1 MPRDQAG
8 QALTTDSLQAPSLRD
23 RYLKNRGPVFLT
35 GIHAIVRFLLDKQRR
50 DALSGGPVR
59 RSFIAGYEGSPL
71 GGLDLELRQQAALLN
86 EAAPFVHQ
94 AAVNEKTAAA
104 AVHGSQYEGSVDG
117 FWYGKAHGVKWALDE
132 FSLANI
138 AGTGKDSGVVL
149 FCGDDHMAKSSGY
162 PAGSEQALR
171 DARIPVFYPSTV
183 SEVITYAHHALA
195 LSRYAGVLCGLK
207 LVTPI
212 CDGAETVDI
221 NPELPGVVLPPRAS
235 DVQPGQPGRPG
246 RPGQPGQP
254 GQPGRPGQL
263 YEKRFHQV
271 VISTQ
276 SVPFEEELAAVRL
289 EIAREYARLNGI
301 DTARNPES
309 DCPLGIVATG
319 KSYADIVQA
328 LRLLN
333 LEDQVPVLKPGV
345 IYPVDPRTIRAFARR
360 MRTVVVVE
368 EKGPFVEEAV
378 AHALLGTGVEHVH
391 GKRGPN
397 GRPLVPAHGEL
408 NPDLLT
414 LRLGPIL
421 REVFPSAPVTERM
434 EELKAIAERD
444 PGFFPRRTAHYCPGC
459 PHSVSARAPEGEVAG
474 GEIGCSSLDAYI
486 EADGRGVRWIPTMGL
501 GGAIYNGMFP
511 FNGNRHLFQNIGDGT
526 VLHSGLIT
534 VFSSI
539 SHGANITYKILW
551 NHVVA
556 MTGGQDISGQPTLD
570 DFTLILLGMGV
581 QDVTVVSKFP
591 ERVSL
596 KRARSAAKP
605 GQNLLLEPRDRLES
619 AQESLSRKP
628 GVKVLIYDQ
637 ECATEHRR
645 RRKRQGLS
653 PERYVFIHERV
664 CEGCGD
670 CGQQS
675 MCLALEPRETEFGP
689 KTAILQSACNQDL
702 SCLKGDCPS
711 FISVEPVGGSKPVKP
726 ECPLLDETD
735 LEEPAA
741 RVAITGEYA
750 IHLIGIGGT
759 GVVTVA
765 HLLAVAALFEGK
777 KVCEMNRTGLAQK
790 GGPVES
796 PIILGEGEVPPS
808 SFIPAGRCDLYL
820 AADIAGAV
828 NPLNLQV
835 AAPPRTVAV
844 VSRSGVPTAQMVYD
858 PQVPVADVPA
868 MERLIETHTRPEGN
882 IFIDAQDYAMKLFGN
897 HIVANVFLLGVAYQA
912 GYIPLQGGSIERAI
926 GLNGQAVDTNV
937 QAFRWGRMAV
947 HDRARLDGAV
957 EEPEPDSDALIRCY
971 AHRLAGKRAKAFKA
985 LIDRIPFPG
994 ESFRRAWV
1002 IRVAELI
1009 AFQDTRLAERFVDRM
1024 GRVYEADER
1033 TGGPDRGYLLTR
1045 HAAFM
1050 LHKLMAYKDEYEV
1063 ARLLTDPAEPGIA
1076 DRFDGPVRVSYHLHP
1091 PLLRAWGLDR
1101 KLRLGPW
1108 FRPFLRL
1115 MARCKGLRGTLF
1127 DPFGYTAARREER
1140 ALVAWYES
1148 LLDRALAMLSE
1159 ENYPE
1164 VSELVRLPDEIRG
1177 YEQVKHRS
1185 VLRVKKKAAEMLDAL
1200 LQGTEERRI
1209 NAG

>member
-1 MPRDQAG
+1 MPRTQAG
-8 QALTTDSLQAPSLRD
+8 PALNTDSVQAPSLQD
-23 RYLKNRGPVFLT
+23 RYLKTRGPVFLT

-59 RSFIAGYEGSPL
+59 RSFMAGYEGSPL

-86 EAAPFVHQ
+86 ETAPFVHQ

-104 AVHGSQYEGSVDG
+104 AVHGSQYEGNVDG

-138 AGTGKDSGVVL
+138 AGTGKGSGVVL

-162 PAGSEQALR
+162 PASSEQALR
-171 DARIPVFYPSTV
+171 DARVPVFYPSTV

-195 LSRYAGVLCGLK
+195 LSRYAGVLCGMK

-212 CDGAETVDI
+212 CDGAETVDA
-221 NPELPGVVLPPRAS
+221 NPELPSVVLPSFVS
-235 DVQPGQPGRPG
+235 DGRPG
-246 RPGQPGQP
+246 RPF
-254 GQPGRPGQL
+254 
-263 YEKRFHQV
+263 EKHFHQV

-276 SVPFEEELAAVRL
+276 SVPFEEELSTVRL
-289 EIAREYARLNGI
+289 SIATEYARVNGI
-301 DTARNPES
+301 DTVKNPES

-319 KSYADIVQA
+319 KSYADMVQA
-328 LRLLN
+328 LRLLD
-333 LEDQVPVLKPGV
+333 LEDQVPILKLGV
-345 IYPVDPRTIRAFARR
+345 IYPVNPQTIREFAGRL
-360 MRTVVVVE
+360 RTVVVVE

-378 AHALLGTGVEHVH
+378 AHALLGTGVGHVY
-391 GKRGPN
+391 GKRDADN
-397 GRPLVPAHGEL
+397 HPLIPAHGEL

-414 LRLGPIL
+414 LLLGPML
-421 REVFPSAPVTERM
+421 REVFPSAPVTARM
-434 EELKAIAERD
+434 EELQAIAERD

-534 VFSSI
+534 LFSSI

-556 MTGGQDISGQPTLD
+556 MTGGQDIAGQPTLD

-591 ERVSL
+591 EQVSL
-596 KRARSAAKP
+596 KRARAAVKP
-605 GQNLLLEPRDRLES
+605 GQHLLLEPRDKLES

-653 PERYVFIHERV
+653 PERHVFIHERV

-689 KTAILQSACNQDL
+689 KTAIVQSACNQDL

-711 FISVEPVGGSKPVKP
+711 FISVEPVGDSKPLKP
-726 ECPLLDETD
+726 ECPLLDESD

-741 RVAITGEYA
+741 RAAIEGEYA

-765 HLLAVAALFEGK
+765 HLLAVAALFDGK
-777 KVCEMNRTGLAQK
+777 KVSEMNRTGLAQK

-796 PIILGEGEVPPS
+796 PIILGDGGVLPS
-808 SFIPAGRCDLYL
+808 SYIAAGWCDLYL

-835 AAPPRTVAV
+835 AAAHRTVAV

-858 PQVPVADVPA
+858 PQVPGADVPA
-868 MERLIETHTRPEGN
+868 MEALIEAHTRSEDN
-882 IFIDAQDYAMKLFGN
+882 VFIDAQDYAMRLFGN

-912 GYIPLQGGSIERAI
+912 GHIPLRSGSIERAI
-926 GLNGQAVDTNV
+926 RLNGQAVDANI

-947 HDRARLDGAV
+947 CDRARLDGVV
-957 EEPEPDSDALIRCY
+957 EEPEPDSDELVRRY
-971 AHRLAGKRAKAFKA
+971 QHSLGRKRAQVFKA
-985 LIDRIPFPG
+985 LIGRLPVRQ
-994 ESFRRAWV
+994 ESFRKTWV

-1009 AFQDTRLAERFVDRM
+1009 AFQDTRLAERFVDRIV
-1024 GRVYEADER
+1024 RVYDGDER
-1033 TGGPDRGYLLTR
+1033 IGGPDRGFLLTR
-1045 HAAFM
+1045 DAAFM

-1063 ARLLTDPAEPGIA
+1063 ARLLTDPSERGIA
-1076 DRFDGPVRVSYHLHP
+1076 ERFDGPVRVSYHLHP

-1101 KLRLGPW
+1101 KLRFGPW
-1108 FRPFLRL
+1108 FRPVLRI
-1115 MARCKGLRGTLF
+1115 MARCRFLRGTLF
-1127 DPFGYTAARREER
+1127 DPFGLTAARREER
-1140 ALVAWYES
+1140 ELVTWYES
-1148 LLDRALAMLSE
+1148 LLDQALALLTP

-1164 VSELVRLPDEIRG
+1164 VSELLRLPDEIRG

-1185 VLRVKKKAAEMLDAL
+1185 VLRVKKKAAEMLETL
-1200 LQGTEERRI
+1200 LQGAEERGVRS
-1209 NAG
+1209 G

>member
-1 MPRDQAG
+1 MPRDQEG
-8 QALTTDSLQAPSLRD
+8 PALTTDAIAAPSLQD
-23 RYLKNRGPVFLT
+23 RYLKHNGTVFLT

-50 DALSGGPVR
+50 DALSGGTVR
-59 RSFIAGYEGSPL
+59 RSFMAGYEGSPL
-71 GGLDLELRQQAALLN
+71 GGLDLELRQQAALLG

-94 AAVNEKTAAA
+94 TAVNEKTAAA
-104 AVHGSQYEGSVDG
+104 AVHGSQYEGNVDG

-162 PAGSEQALR
+162 PASSEQALR
-171 DARIPVFYPSTV
+171 DARIPVFYPSSV
-183 SEVITYAHHALA
+183 SEVITYGHHALA
-195 LSRYAGVLCGLK
+195 LSRYAGVLCGMK

-212 CDGAETVDI
+212 CDGAETVDV
-221 NPELPGVVLPPRAS
+221 NPQIPSVTLPSGPA
-235 DVQPGQPGRPG
+235 GGRPG
-246 RPGQPGQP
+246 PPGPPEPHGPSGSAEPPGP
-254 GQPGRPGQL
+254 L

-276 SVPFEEELAAVRL
+276 SIPFEEELTTVRL
-289 EIAREYARLNGI
+289 GIASEYARVNGI
-301 DTARNPES
+301 DTVENPGS
-309 DCPLGIVATG
+309 DGPLGIVATG
-319 KSYADIVQA
+319 KSYTDLVQA

-333 LEDQVPVLKPGV
+333 LEDQVPILKLGV
-345 IYPVDPRTIRAFARR
+345 IYPVNPRTIREFAGRLKN
-360 MRTVVVVE
+360 VVVVE

-378 AHALLGTGVEHVH
+378 AHALLGTGVEHVYGKH
-391 GKRGPN
+391 GPDD
-397 GRPLVPAHGEL
+397 RPIIPAYGEL

-414 LRLGPIL
+414 VRLGPMLQEIY
-421 REVFPSAPVTERM
+421 PSAPIFERI
-434 EELKAIAERD
+434 EELNAIAERD
-444 PGFFPRRTAHYCPGC
+444 PGSFARRTAHYCPGC

-534 VFSSI
+534 IFSSI
-539 SHGANITYKILW
+539 SHGANITYKVLW

-556 MTGGQDISGQPTLD
+556 MTGGQDIAGQPTLD
-570 DFTLILLGMGV
+570 DFALILLGMGV

-591 ERVSL
+591 RQVSL
-596 KRARSAAKP
+596 KRARTALKP
-605 GQNLLLEPRDRLES
+605 GQHLLLEPRERLES

-645 RRKRQGLS
+645 RRKRQHLA

-675 MCLALEPRETEFGP
+675 MCLALEPTETEFGP

-711 FISVEPVGGSKPVKP
+711 FISVEPVGDSKPLKP
-726 ECPLLDETD
+726 ECPSLDESD
-735 LEEPAA
+735 LAEPESRAA
-741 RVAITGEYA
+741 INGAYA

-765 HLLAVAALFEGK
+765 HLLAVAALFDGK
-777 KVCEMNRTGLAQK
+777 KVSEMNRTGLAQK

-796 PIILGEGEVPPS
+796 PIVLGEGEVPPS
-808 SFIPAGRCDLYL
+808 SYIPAGRCDLYL

-828 NPLNLQV
+828 NPLNLQ
-835 AAPPRTVAV
+835 AASAHRTVAV

-858 PQVPVADVPA
+858 PQVPGADVPA
-868 MERLIETHTRPEGN
+868 MEAQIEAHTRSEDN
-882 IFIDAQDYAMKLFGN
+882 VFIDAQDYAMKLFGN

-912 GYIPLQGGSIERAI
+912 GHIPLQAGSIEHAI
-926 GLNGQAVDTNV
+926 RLNGQAVDLNI

-947 HDRARLDGAV
+947 QDRARLDGAL
-957 EEPEPDSDALIRCY
+957 EEPEPDSDELVRRY
-971 AHRLAGKRAKAFKA
+971 ARLLGRKRAQAFETM
-985 LIDRIPFPG
+985 IGRIPVRQ
-994 ESFRRAWV
+994 ESFLRSWV
-1002 IRVAELI
+1002 IRVGELI
-1009 AFQDTRLAERFVDRM
+1009 AFQDARLAERFVDRIA
-1024 GRVYEADER
+1024 RVYDGDER
-1033 TGGPDRGYLLTR
+1033 NGGPDRGYLLTT

-1063 ARLLTDPAEPGIA
+1063 ARLLTDPTEPGVA

-1108 FRPFLRL
+1108 FRPVLRI
-1115 MARCKGLRGTLF
+1115 MARCRFLRGTPF
-1127 DPFGYTAARREER
+1127 DPFGYTAARQEER
-1140 ALVAWYES
+1140 ELITWYES
-1148 LLDRALAMLSE
+1148 LLDQALAVLTP

-1164 VSELVRLPDEIRG
+1164 VSELLRLPDEIRG
-1177 YEQVKHRS
+1177 YEHVKHRS
-1185 VLRVKKKAAEMLDAL
+1185 VLRVKKKVAEILNTL
-1200 LQGTEERRI
+1200 LQGAASRPVGTR
-1209 NAG
+1209 

>member
-1 MPRDQAG
+1 MPRTQAG
-8 QALTTDSLQAPSLRD
+8 PALTTDSVQAPSLQD
-23 RYLKNRGPVFLT
+23 RYLKTRGPVFLT

-59 RSFIAGYEGSPL
+59 RSFMAGYEGSPL

-104 AVHGSQYEGSVDG
+104 AVHGSQYEGNVDG

-138 AGTGKDSGVVL
+138 AGTGKGSGVVL

-162 PAGSEQALR
+162 PASSEQALR
-171 DARIPVFYPSTV
+171 DARVPVFYPSTV

-195 LSRYAGVLCGLK
+195 LSRYAGVLCGMK
-207 LVTPI
+207 LVTPV
-212 CDGAETVDI
+212 CDGAETVDA
-221 NPELPGVVLPPRAS
+221 NPELPSVVLPPFVS
-235 DVQPGQPGRPG
+235 DGRLGRPF
-246 RPGQPGQP
+246 
-254 GQPGRPGQL
+254 
-263 YEKRFHQV
+263 EKHFHQV

-276 SVPFEEELAAVRL
+276 SVPFEEELSTVRL
-289 EIAREYARLNGI
+289 SIATEYARVNGI
-301 DTARNPES
+301 DTVKNPES
-309 DCPLGIVATG
+309 DCPLGIVTTG
-319 KSYADIVQA
+319 KSYADMVQA
-328 LRLLN
+328 LRLLD
-333 LEDQVPVLKPGV
+333 LEDQVPILKLGV
-345 IYPVDPRTIRAFARR
+345 IYPVNPQTIREFAGRL
-360 MRTVVVVE
+360 RTVVVVE

-391 GKRGPN
+391 GKRDADN
-397 GRPLVPAHGEL
+397 HPLIPAHGEL

-414 LRLGPIL
+414 LLLGPVL
-421 REVFPSAPVTERM
+421 QEVFPSAPVTARM
-434 EELKAIAERD
+434 EELQAIADRD
-444 PGFFPRRTAHYCPGC
+444 PGSFPRRTAHYCPGC

-534 VFSSI
+534 LFSSI

-556 MTGGQDISGQPTLD
+556 MTGGQDIAGQPTLD
-570 DFTLILLGMGV
+570 DFALILLGMGV

-591 ERVSL
+591 EQVSL
-596 KRARSAAKP
+596 KRARAAVKP
-605 GQNLLLEPRDRLES
+605 GQHLLLEPRDKLES

-653 PERYVFIHERV
+653 PDRHVFIHERV

-689 KTAILQSACNQDL
+689 KTAIVQSACNQDL

-711 FISVEPVGGSKPVKP
+711 FISVEPVGDSRPLKP
-726 ECPLLDETD
+726 ECPLLDESD

-741 RVAITGEYA
+741 KGAIEGEYA

-759 GVVTVA
+759 GVVTIA
-765 HLLAVAALFEGK
+765 HLLAVAALFDGK
-777 KVCEMNRTGLAQK
+777 KVSEMNRTGLAQK

-796 PIILGEGEVPPS
+796 PIVLGDGGVPPS
-808 SFIPAGRCDLYL
+808 SYIAAGRCDLYL

-835 AAPPRTVAV
+835 AAAHRTVAV

-858 PQVPVADVPA
+858 PQVPGADVPA
-868 MERLIETHTRPEGN
+868 MEALIETHTRSEDN
-882 IFIDAQDYAMKLFGN
+882 VFIDAQDYAMRLFGN

-912 GYIPLQGGSIERAI
+912 GHIPLRSGSIERAI
-926 GLNGQAVDTNV
+926 RLNGQAVDANI

-947 HDRARLDGAV
+947 CDRARLDGVV
-957 EEPEPDSDALIRCY
+957 EEPEPDSDELFRRY
-971 AHRLAGKRAKAFKA
+971 QHSLGRKRAQAFKA
-985 LIDRIPFPG
+985 LIGRLPVRQ
-994 ESFRRAWV
+994 EAFRKTWV

-1009 AFQDTRLAERFVDRM
+1009 AFQDTRLAGRFVDRIV
-1024 GRVYEADER
+1024 RVYDGDDR
-1033 TGGPDRGYLLTR
+1033 TGGSDRGYLLTR
-1045 HAAFM
+1045 DAVFM

-1063 ARLLTDPAEPGIA
+1063 ARLLTDPSEPAVAE
-1076 DRFDGPVRVSYHLHP
+1076 RFDGPVRVSYHLHP

-1101 KLRLGPW
+1101 KLRFGPW
-1108 FRPFLRL
+1108 FRPVLRI
-1115 MARCKGLRGTLF
+1115 MAGCRFLRGTLF
-1127 DPFGYTAARREER
+1127 DPFGHTAARREER
-1140 ALVAWYES
+1140 ELVTWYES
-1148 LLDRALAMLSE
+1148 LLDQALALLTP
-1159 ENYPE
+1159 ENYPD
-1164 VSELVRLPDEIRG
+1164 VSELLRLPDEIRG

-1185 VLRVKKKAAEMLDAL
+1185 MLRVKKKAAEMLETL
-1200 LQGTEERRI
+1200 LQGAEERGVRS
-1209 NAG
+1209 G

>member
-1 MPRDQAG
+1 MTTD
-8 QALTTDSLQAPSLRD
+8 TDSLQEPSLQD
-23 RYLKNRGPVFLT
+23 RYLDERGTVFLT

-50 DALSGGPVR
+50 DLRSGGPVR
-59 RSFIAGYEGSPL
+59 SSFIAGYEGSPL
-71 GGLDLELRQQAALLN
+71 GGLDLELRQQAALLDK
-86 EAAPFVHQ
+86 EAPFVHQ

-104 AVHGSQYEGSVDG
+104 AVHGSQFQGGVDG

-138 AGTGKDSGVVL
+138 AGTGRDSGVVL
-149 FCGDDHMAKSSGY
+149 FAGDDHMAKSSGY
-162 PAGSEQALR
+162 PASSEHALR

-183 SEVITYAHHALA
+183 SEVVTYGHHALA

-212 CDGAETVDI
+212 CDGAETVEIEPD
-221 NPELPGVVLPPRAS
+221 LPAVVLPPGP
-235 DVQPGQPGRPG
+235 D
-246 RPGQPGQP
+246 
-254 GQPGRPGQL
+254 GQL
-263 YEKRFHQV
+263 FEKHFHQV

-276 SVPFEEELAAVRL
+276 SVPFEEELATVRL
-289 EIAREYARLNGI
+289 DIAGEYARLNGI
-301 DTARNPES
+301 DTVRNPES

-319 KSYADIVQA
+319 KSYGDIVQA
-328 LRLLN
+328 LRLMH
-333 LEDQVPVLKPGV
+333 LEDRVPILKLGV
-345 IYPVDPRTIRAFARR
+345 IYPVNQQTIRDFAQRF
-360 MRTVVVVE
+360 RTVLVVE

-378 AHALLGTGVEHVH
+378 AQALVGTGVENVF
-391 GKRGPN
+391 GKRGPD
-397 GRPLVPAHGEL
+397 GRHLVPAYGEL
-408 NPDLLT
+408 SPDLLT

-421 REVFPSAPVTERM
+421 QALFPSAPVYDRV
-434 EELKAIAERD
+434 EELKAIEGRD
-444 PGFFPRRTAHYCPGC
+444 PGTFLRRTAHYCPGC
-459 PHSVSARAPEGEVAG
+459 PHSVSARAPSGEVAG

-486 EADGRGVRWIPTMGL
+486 EADGRGVRYIPTMGL
-501 GGAIYNGMFP
+501 GGAINNGMFP
-511 FNGNRHLFQNIGDGT
+511 FNDNRHMFQNIGDGT

-534 VFSSI
+534 LFSSI

-556 MTGGQDISGQPTLD
+556 MTGGQDITGQPTLD
-570 DFTLILLGMGV
+570 DFTLMLLGMGV
-581 QDVTVVSKFP
+581 RDVTVVSKYP
-591 ERVSL
+591 DRVSL
-596 KRARSAAKP
+596 KRARAAANP
-605 GQNLLLEPRDRLES
+605 DQNLLLEPRDRLQS

-637 ECATEHRR
+637 ECATEYRR
-645 RRKRQGLS
+645 RRKRQDLA
-653 PERYVFIHERV
+653 PDRYVYIHERV

-711 FISVEPVGGSKPVKP
+711 FISVEPVGDSKPVST
-726 ECPLLDETD
+726 ECPVLEGTD
-735 LEEPAA
+735 LEEPARKA
-741 RVAITGEYA
+741 TIDGEYA

-765 HLLAVAALFEGK
+765 HLLAVAALFDGK
-777 KVCEMNRTGLAQK
+777 KVSEMNRTGLAQK

-796 PIILGEGEVPPS
+796 PIVLGDAQVPPTS
-808 SFIPAGRCDLYL
+808 YIAAGRCDLYL

-835 AAPPRTVAV
+835 ASAHRTAAV

-858 PQVPVADVPA
+858 PQVPGADVPA
-868 MERLIETHTRPEGN
+868 MAALIERHTRSEDN
-882 IFIDAQDYAMKLFGN
+882 VFIDAQDYAMKLFGN

-912 GYIPLQGGSIERAI
+912 GYIPLEDGSIERAI
-926 GLNGQAVDTNV
+926 RLNGQAVGTNI
-937 QAFRWGRMAV
+937 QAFRWGRMSV
-947 HDRARLDGAV
+947 LDRSRLDGAV
-957 EEPEPDSDALIRCY
+957 QEPEADSETLIDQY
-971 AHRLAGKRAKAFKA
+971 ELRLGRKRARAFKA
-985 LIDRIPFPG
+985 MIGRIPVTA
-994 ESFRRAWV
+994 ESFRRTWV
-1002 IRVAELI
+1002 TRVAELI

-1024 GRVYEADER
+1024 ARVYEADER
-1033 TGGPDRGYLLTR
+1033 TGGSDRGYLLTT

-1108 FRPFLRL
+1108 FRPVLRI
-1115 MARCKGLRGTLF
+1115 MARCKRLRGTRF

-1140 ALVAWYES
+1140 ALVGWYES
-1148 LLDRALAMLSE
+1148 LLDQALDMLTE
-1159 ENYPE
+1159 ENYPY

-1177 YEQVKHRS
+1177 YEQVKRRS
-1185 VLRVKKKAAEMLDAL
+1185 VPRVKNKADEMLDAL
-1200 LQGTEERRI
+1200 LRRDENLKTESRPR
-1209 NAG
+1209 

>member
-1 MPRDQAG
+1 MPLDQAG
-8 QALTTDSLQAPSLRD
+8 PALTTDAITAPSLQD
-23 RYLKNRGPVFLT
+23 RYLKNRGTVFLT

-50 DALSGGPVR
+50 DALSGGTVR
-59 RSFIAGYEGSPL
+59 RSFMTGYEGSPL
-71 GGLDLELRQQAALLN
+71 GGLDLELRQQAALLG
-86 EAAPFVHQ
+86 EVAPFVHQ

-104 AVHGSQYEGSVDG
+104 AVHGSQYEGNVDG

-162 PAGSEQALR
+162 PASSEQALR

-183 SEVITYAHHALA
+183 SEVITYGHHALA
-195 LSRYAGVLCGLK
+195 LSRYAGVLCGMK

-212 CDGAETVDI
+212 CDGAETVDA
-221 NPELPGVVLPPRAS
+221 NPELPSVTLPPGPAES
-235 DVQPGQPGRPG
+235 TGRPG
-246 RPGQPGQP
+246 PA
-254 GQPGRPGQL
+254 GRP

-276 SVPFEEELAAVRL
+276 SIPFEEELTTVRL
-289 EIAREYARLNGI
+289 GIAAEYARVNGI
-301 DTARNPES
+301 DTVDSPGS
-309 DCPLGIVATG
+309 DSPLGIIATG

-333 LEDQVPVLKPGV
+333 LEDRVPILKLGV
-345 IYPVDPRTIRAFARR
+345 IYPVNPRTIREFAARLK
-360 MRTVVVVE
+360 TVVVVE

-378 AHALLGTGVEHVH
+378 AHALLGTGVEHVY
-391 GKRGPN
+391 GKRGPDD
-397 GRPLVPAHGEL
+397 RPLIPAFGEL

-414 LRLGPIL
+414 ILLGPMLQEI
-421 REVFPSAPVTERM
+421 FPSAPIYDRL
-434 EELKAIAERD
+434 EELNAIAERD
-444 PGFFPRRTAHYCPGC
+444 PGSFARRTAHYCPGC

-511 FNGNRHLFQNIGDGT
+511 FNENRHLFQNIGDGT

-534 VFSSI
+534 IFSSI
-539 SHGANITYKILW
+539 SHGANITYKVLW

-556 MTGGQDISGQPTLD
+556 MTGGQDITGQPTLD
-570 DFTLILLGMGV
+570 DFVLILLGMGV

-591 ERVSL
+591 QRVSL
-596 KRARSAAKP
+596 KRARAAVKP
-605 GQNLLLEPRDRLES
+605 GQHLLLEPRERLES

-645 RRKRQGLS
+645 RNKRQGLS

-711 FISVEPVGGSKPVKP
+711 FISVEPVRDSKPLRP
-726 ECPLLDETD
+726 ECPLLDESD
-735 LEEPAA
+735 LAVPAA
-741 RVAITGEYA
+741 RATIEGEYA

-765 HLLAVAALFEGK
+765 HLLAVAALFDGK
-777 KVCEMNRTGLAQK
+777 KVSEMNRTGLAQK

-796 PIILGEGEVPPS
+796 PIILGEDEVPS
-808 SFIPAGRCDLYL
+808 SSYIPAGRCDLYL

-828 NPLNLQV
+828 NPLNLQ
-835 AAPPRTVAV
+835 AASAHRTVAV

-858 PQVPVADVPA
+858 PQVPGADVPA
-868 MERLIETHTRPEGN
+868 MEALIEQHTRSEDN
-882 IFIDAQDYAMKLFGN
+882 VFIDAQDYVMKLFGN

-912 GYIPLQGGSIERAI
+912 GRIPLQAGSIERAI
-926 GLNGQAVDTNV
+926 RLNGQAVDANV

-947 HDRARLDGAV
+947 YDRTRLDGAV
-957 EEPEPDSDALIRCY
+957 EEPEPDSDELVRRYVQRFGRRRAQVFEALIERVPV
-971 AHRLAGKRAKAFKA
+971 RQETFQR
-985 LIDRIPFPG
+985 
-994 ESFRRAWV
+994 SWV
-1002 IRVAELI
+1002 IRVGELI
-1009 AFQDTRLAERFVDRM
+1009 AFQDTKLAERFVDQIA
-1024 GRVYEADER
+1024 RVYDGDER
-1033 TGGPDRGYLLTR
+1033 TGGRDRGYLLTT

-1063 ARLLTDPAEPGIA
+1063 ARLLTDPSEPGVA
-1076 DRFDGPVRVSYHLHP
+1076 ERFDGPVRVSYHLHP

-1101 KLRLGPW
+1101 KIRLGPW
-1108 FRPFLRL
+1108 FRPFLRI
-1115 MARCKGLRGTLF
+1115 MARCRFLRGTPF

-1140 ALVAWYES
+1140 EIVTWYES
-1148 LLDRALAMLSE
+1148 LLDQALAVLTP

-1164 VSELVRLPDEIRG
+1164 VSELLQLPDEIRG
-1177 YEQVKHRS
+1177 YEQVKRRS
-1185 VLRVKKKAAEMLDAL
+1185 VLRVKKKAAEMLETL
-1200 LQGTEERRI
+1200 LKGAASRPISTR
-1209 NAG
+1209 

>member
-1 MPRDQAG
+1 M
-8 QALTTDSLQAPSLRD
+8 TTDSITAPSLQD
-23 RYLKNRGPVFLT
+23 RYLKTHGPVFLT

-50 DALSGGPVR
+50 DALSGDTIR

-71 GGLDLELRQQAALLN
+71 GGLDLELRQQAVLLN

-104 AVHGSQYEGSVDG
+104 AVHGSQYEGNVDG

-162 PAGSEQALR
+162 PASSEQALR
-171 DARIPVFYPSTV
+171 DARIPVFYPSSV
-183 SEVITYAHHALA
+183 SEVITYGHHALA

-212 CDGAETVDI
+212 CDGAETVDV
-221 NPELPGVVLPPRAS
+221 NPDLPRVTLPPGPS
-235 DVQPGQPGRPG
+235 GQP
-246 RPGQPGQP
+246 
-254 GQPGRPGQL
+254 

-276 SVPFEEELAAVRL
+276 SIPFEEELATVRL
-289 EIAREYARLNGI
+289 EIAVEYARANGI
-301 DTARNPES
+301 DTARNPDS
-309 DCPLGIVATG
+309 DCPLGIIATG

-333 LEDQVPVLKPGV
+333 LEDQVPVLKLGV
-345 IYPVDPRTIRAFARR
+345 IYPVNPRTIREFAGRLK
-360 MRTVVVVE
+360 TLVVVE

-378 AHALLGTGVEHVH
+378 AHALLGTGVDHVY
-391 GKRGPN
+391 GKRGPDD
-397 GRPLVPAHGEL
+397 RPLIPAFGEL

-414 LRLGPIL
+414 LCLGPMLQEIY
-421 REVFPSAPVTERM
+421 PSAPIYDRM
-434 EELKAIAERD
+434 EELNAIAERD
-444 PGFFPRRTAHYCPGC
+444 PGSFARRTAHYCPGC

-534 VFSSI
+534 IFSSI
-539 SHGANITYKILW
+539 SHGANITYKVLW

-556 MTGGQDISGQPTLD
+556 MTGGQDITGQPTLD
-570 DFTLILLGMGV
+570 DFALILLGMGV

-591 ERVSL
+591 QQVSL
-596 KRARSAAKP
+596 KRARAAVKS
-605 GQNLLLEPRDRLES
+605 GQHLLLEPRDRLES

-645 RRKRQGLS
+645 RRKRQHLA
-653 PERYVFIHERV
+653 PDRYVFIHERV

-711 FISVEPVGGSKPVKP
+711 FISVEPVGDSRPLQP
-726 ECPLLDETD
+726 ECPLLGESD
-735 LEEPAA
+735 LEEPASRA
-741 RVAITGEYA
+741 TIDEAYS

-765 HLLAVAALFEGK
+765 HLLAVAALFDGK
-777 KVCEMNRTGLAQK
+777 KVSEMNRTGLAQK

-796 PIILGEGEVPPS
+796 PIVLGEGEIPPS
-808 SFIPAGRCDLYL
+808 SSIPAGRCDLYL

-835 AAPPRTVAV
+835 AAAHRTVAV

-858 PQVPVADVPA
+858 PQVPGADVPA
-868 MERLIETHTRPEGN
+868 MEAQIEAHTRSEDN
-882 IFIDAQDYAMKLFGN
+882 VFIDAQDYAMKLFGN

-912 GYIPLQGGSIERAI
+912 GYIPLQDGSIERAI
-926 GLNGQAVDTNV
+926 RLNGQAVDANV

-947 HDRARLDGAV
+947 HDRARLDRALEDPV
-957 EEPEPDSDALIRCY
+957 PDSDELI
-971 AHRLAGKRAKAFKA
+971 HRHARLLGRKRAQAFKT
-985 LIDRIPFPG
+985 LIGRIPVSQ
-994 ESFRRAWV
+994 ESFRRSWV
-1002 IRVAELI
+1002 IRVGELI
-1009 AFQDTRLAERFVDRM
+1009 AFQDVKLAERFVDRIA
-1024 GRVYEADER
+1024 RVYDGDER
-1033 TGGPDRGYLLTR
+1033 TGGPDRGYLLTT
-1045 HAAFM
+1045 HATFM

-1063 ARLLTDPAEPGIA
+1063 ARLLTDPSEPGVA
-1076 DRFDGPVRVSYHLHP
+1076 ERFDGPVRVSYHLHP

-1108 FRPFLRL
+1108 FRPVLRI
-1115 MARCKGLRGTLF
+1115 MARCSFLRGTPF
-1127 DPFGYTAARREER
+1127 DPFGYTADRREER
-1140 ALVAWYES
+1140 ELVTWYES
-1148 LLDRALAMLSE
+1148 LLDRALAELTP

-1164 VSELVRLPDEIRG
+1164 VSELLRLPDEIRG
-1177 YEQVKHRS
+1177 FEQVKHRS
-1185 VLRVKKKAAEMLDAL
+1185 VLRVKKKAAEMLETL
-1200 LQGTEERRI
+1200 LQGAASRPIGTR
-1209 NAG
+1209 

>member
-1 MPRDQAG
+1 M
-8 QALTTDSLQAPSLRD
+8 TTDSLPAPSLRD

-35 GIHAIVRFLLDKQRR
+35 GIHAIVRFLLEKQRR
-50 DALSGGPVR
+50 DALSCGAVR

-104 AVHGSQYEGSVDG
+104 AVHGSQYEGNVDG

-162 PAGSEQALR
+162 PASSEQALR

-212 CDGAETVDI
+212 CDGAETVDV
-221 NPELPGVVLPPRAS
+221 NPELPSVTLPPGM
-235 DVQPGQPGRPG
+235 PGG
-246 RPGQPGQP
+246 RPGQPV
-254 GQPGRPGQL
+254 RP

-276 SVPFEEELAAVRL
+276 SVPFEEELTTIRM
-289 EIAREYARLNGI
+289 EIAAEYARANGI
-301 DTARNPES
+301 DTVENTES

-333 LEDQVPVLKPGV
+333 LEDQVPILKLGV
-345 IYPVDPRTIRAFARR
+345 IYPVNPRTIREFAGRLQ
-360 MRTVVVVE
+360 TLVVLE

-391 GKRGPN
+391 GKRGP
-397 GRPLVPAHGEL
+397 GDRPLIPAYGEL

-414 LRLGPIL
+414 QRLGPMLQEI
-421 REVFPSAPVTERM
+421 FPSAPIYARM
-434 EELKAIAERD
+434 EELTSIAERD
-444 PGFFPRRTAHYCPGC
+444 PGAFARRTAHYCPGC

-534 VFSSI
+534 IFSSI
-539 SHGANITYKILW
+539 SHGANVTYKVLW

-556 MTGGQDISGQPTLD
+556 MTGGQDITGQPTLD
-570 DFTLILLGMGV
+570 DFALILLGMGV

-596 KRARSAAKP
+596 KRARAALKP
-605 GQNLLLEPRDRLES
+605 GQNLLLEPRDGLES

-628 GVKVLIYDQ
+628 GVKVLVYDQ

-645 RRKRQGLS
+645 RRKRQRLA

-711 FISVEPVGGSKPVKP
+711 FVSVEPVGDSRPLRA
-726 ECPLLDETD
+726 ECPLLDDSD
-735 LEEPAA
+735 LQEPGSKT
-741 RVAITGEYA
+741 AIEGEYA

-765 HLLAVAALFEGK
+765 HLLAVAALFDGK
-777 KVCEMNRTGLAQK
+777 KVSEMNRTGLAQK

-808 SFIPAGRCDLYL
+808 SYIPAGRCDLYL

-828 NPLNLQV
+828 NPLNLQ
-835 AAPPRTVAV
+835 AASAHRTVAV
-844 VSRSGVPTAQMVYD
+844 VSRSGVPTAKMVYD
-858 PQVPVADVPA
+858 PQVPGADVPA
-868 MERLIETHTRPEGN
+868 MEAQIEAHTRSVDN
-882 IFIDAQDYAMKLFGN
+882 VFIDAQDYAMKLFGN

-912 GYIPLQGGSIERAI
+912 GHIPLQAGSIERAI
-926 GLNGQAVDTNV
+926 RLNGQAVDVNI

-947 HDRARLDGAV
+947 HDRTRLDGAV
-957 EEPEPDSDALIRCY
+957 EEPEPGSDELVRRY
-971 AHRLAGKRAKAFKA
+971 ARLLGRKRGQAFEA
-985 LIDRIPFPG
+985 MIGRIPVRQ
-994 ESFRRAWV
+994 ESFQRSWA

-1009 AFQDTRLAERFVDRM
+1009 AFQDTKLAERFVDRIA
-1024 GRVYEADER
+1024 RVYEGDER
-1033 TGGPDRGYLLTR
+1033 VGGPDRGYLLTT

-1063 ARLLTDPAEPGIA
+1063 ARLLTDPSEPGIA
-1076 DRFDGPVRVSYHLHP
+1076 ERFDGPVRVSYHLHP

-1108 FRPFLRL
+1108 FRPFLRI
-1115 MARCKGLRGTLF
+1115 MARCRFLRGTPF

-1140 ALVAWYES
+1140 ELVAWYES
-1148 LLDRALAMLSE
+1148 LLDQALAMLTP

-1164 VSELVRLPDEIRG
+1164 VSELLQLPDEIRG

-1185 VLRVKKKAAEMLDAL
+1185 VLRVKKKADEMLETL
-1200 LQGTEERRI
+1200 LQGAASRPVRTR
-1209 NAG
+1209 

>member
-1 MPRDQAG
+1 M
-8 QALTTDSLQAPSLRD
+8 TTDSITAPSLQD
-23 RYLKNRGPVFLT
+23 RYLKTHGPVFLT

-50 DALSGGPVR
+50 DALSGGTIR

-71 GGLDLELRQQAALLN
+71 GGLDLELRQQAVLLN

-104 AVHGSQYEGSVDG
+104 AVHGSQYEGNVDG

-138 AGTGKDSGVVL
+138 AGTGKDSGGVL

-162 PAGSEQALR
+162 PASSEQALR
-171 DARIPVFYPSTV
+171 DARIPVFYPSSV
-183 SEVITYAHHALA
+183 SEVITYGHHALA

-212 CDGAETVDI
+212 CDGAETVDV
-221 NPELPGVVLPPRAS
+221 NPDLPRVTLPPGPS
-235 DVQPGQPGRPG
+235 GQP
-246 RPGQPGQP
+246 
-254 GQPGRPGQL
+254 
-263 YEKRFHQV
+263 YEKHFHQV

-276 SVPFEEELAAVRL
+276 SVPFEEELATVRM
-289 EIAREYARLNGI
+289 EIAAEYARVNGI

-328 LRLLN
+328 LRLLK
-333 LEDQVPVLKPGV
+333 LEDQVPVLKLGV
-345 IYPVDPRTIRAFARR
+345 IYPVNPRTIREFAGRLK
-360 MRTVVVVE
+360 TLVVVE

-378 AHALLGTGVEHVH
+378 AHALLGTGVDHVY
-391 GKRGPN
+391 GKRGPDD
-397 GRPLVPAHGEL
+397 RPLIPAFGEL

-414 LRLGPIL
+414 LCLGPMLQEIY
-421 REVFPSAPVTERM
+421 PSAPIYDRM
-434 EELKAIAERD
+434 EELNAIAERD
-444 PGFFPRRTAHYCPGC
+444 PGSFARRTAHYCPGC

-534 VFSSI
+534 IFSSI
-539 SHGANITYKILW
+539 SHGANITYKVLW

-556 MTGGQDISGQPTLD
+556 MTGGQDITGQPTLD
-570 DFTLILLGMGV
+570 DFTLMLLGMGV
-581 QDVTVVSKFP
+581 RDITVVSKYTGQ
-591 ERVSL
+591 VSL
-596 KRARSAAKP
+596 KRARAAANP
-605 GQNLLLEPRDRLES
+605 DQNLLLEPRERLQS
-619 AQESLSRKP
+619 AQESLSAKP

-645 RRKRQGLS
+645 RRKRQHLA
-653 PERYVFIHERV
+653 PDRYVFIHERV

-675 MCLALEPRETEFGP
+675 MCLALEPTETEFGP
-689 KTAILQSACNQDL
+689 RTAILQSACNQDL

-711 FISVEPVGGSKPVKP
+711 FISVEPVGDSRPLQP
-726 ECPLLDETD
+726 ECPSLDESD
-735 LEEPAA
+735 FGEPTA
-741 RVAITGEYA
+741 RATIDGEYA

-765 HLLAVAALFEGK
+765 HLLAVAALSEGK
-777 KVCEMNRTGLAQK
+777 QVSEMNRTGLAQK

-796 PIILGEGEVPPS
+796 PIVLGDGKVPPTS
-808 SFIPAGRCDLYL
+808 YIPAGRCDLYL

-828 NPLNLQV
+828 NPLNLQ
-835 AAPPRTVAV
+835 AAAAHRTVAV

-858 PQVPVADVPA
+858 PQVPGADVPA
-868 MERLIETHTRPEGN
+868 MEAQIEAHTRSKDN
-882 IFIDAQDYAMKLFGN
+882 VFIDAQDYAMKLFGN

-912 GYIPLQGGSIERAI
+912 GYVPLRSESIERAI
-926 GLNGQAVDTNV
+926 RLNGQAVDLNV

-947 HDRARLDGAV
+947 HDRARLDGAL
-957 EEPEPDSDALIRCY
+957 EEPEPDSDELVRRYARLLGRKRAQAFEALIERTPV
-971 AHRLAGKRAKAFKA
+971 RQ
-985 LIDRIPFPG
+985 
-994 ESFRRAWV
+994 ESFRRSWV
-1002 IRVAELI
+1002 IRVGELI
-1009 AFQDTRLAERFVDRM
+1009 AFQDVKLAERFVDRIA
-1024 GRVYEADER
+1024 RVYDGDER
-1033 TGGPDRGYLLTR
+1033 TGGTDRGYLLTT

-1063 ARLLTDPAEPGIA
+1063 ARLLTDPFEPGVA
-1076 DRFDGPVRVSYHLHP
+1076 ERFDGPVRVSYHLHP

-1108 FRPFLRL
+1108 FRPVLRI
-1115 MARCKGLRGTLF
+1115 MARCSFLRGTPF

-1140 ALVAWYES
+1140 DLVTWYES
-1148 LLDRALAMLSE
+1148 LLDQALAVLTP

-1164 VSELVRLPDEIRG
+1164 VSELLRLPDEIRG

-1185 VLRVKKKAAEMLDAL
+1185 VLRVKKRAAEMLETL
-1200 LQGTEERRI
+1200 LQGAASRPIGTR
-1209 NAG
+1209 

>member
-1 MPRDQAG
+1 M
-8 QALTTDSLQAPSLRD
+8 TTDSITAPSLQD
-23 RYLKNRGPVFLT
+23 RYLKTQGPVFLT

-50 DALSGGPVR
+50 DALSGDTIR

-71 GGLDLELRQQAALLN
+71 GGLDLELRQQAVLLN

-104 AVHGSQYEGSVDG
+104 AVHGSQYEGNVDG

-162 PAGSEQALR
+162 PASSEQALR

-183 SEVITYAHHALA
+183 SEVITYGHHALA

-212 CDGAETVDI
+212 CDGAETVDV
-221 NPELPGVVLPPRAS
+221 NPDLPRVTLPPGPS
-235 DVQPGQPGRPG
+235 GQP
-246 RPGQPGQP
+246 
-254 GQPGRPGQL
+254 
-263 YEKRFHQV
+263 YEKHFHQV

-276 SVPFEEELAAVRL
+276 SVPFEEELATVRM
-289 EIAREYARLNGI
+289 EIAAEYARVNGI

-309 DCPLGIVATG
+309 DGPLGIVATG
-319 KSYADIVQA
+319 KSYTDIIQA

-333 LEDQVPVLKPGV
+333 LDDRVPVLKLGV
-345 IYPVDPRTIRAFARR
+345 IYPVNPRTIREFAGRLK
-360 MRTVVVVE
+360 TLVVVE

-378 AHALLGTGVEHVH
+378 AHALLGAGVDHVY
-391 GKRGPN
+391 GKRGPDD
-397 GRPLVPAHGEL
+397 RPLIPAFGEL

-414 LRLGPIL
+414 LRLGPMLQEIY
-421 REVFPSAPVTERM
+421 PSAPIYDRM
-434 EELKAIAERD
+434 EELNAIAERD
-444 PGFFPRRTAHYCPGC
+444 PGSFARRTAHYCPGC

-534 VFSSI
+534 IFSSI
-539 SHGANITYKILW
+539 SHGANITYKVLW

-556 MTGGQDISGQPTLD
+556 MTGGQDITGQPTLD
-570 DFTLILLGMGV
+570 DFALILLGMGV

-591 ERVSL
+591 QRVSL
-596 KRARSAAKP
+596 KRARAAVKP
-605 GQNLLLEPRDRLES
+605 GQHLLLEPRDRLES

-645 RRKRQGLS
+645 RRKRHHLA
-653 PERYVFIHERV
+653 PDRYVFIHERV

-711 FISVEPVGGSKPVKP
+711 FISVEPVGDSRPLKP
-726 ECPLLDETD
+726 ECPLLDESD
-735 LEEPAA
+735 LVEPTA
-741 RVAITGEYA
+741 RATIDGEYA

-765 HLLAVAALFEGK
+765 HLLAVAALFDGK
-777 KVCEMNRTGLAQK
+777 KVSEMNRTGLAQK

-796 PIILGEGEVPPS
+796 PIVLGEGEIPPS
-808 SFIPAGRCDLYL
+808 SSIPAGRCDLYL

-835 AAPPRTVAV
+835 ASAQRTAAV

-858 PQVPVADVPA
+858 PQVPGADVPA
-868 MERLIETHTRPEGN
+868 MEGLIERHTRSEDRV
-882 IFIDAQDYAMKLFGN
+882 FIDAQDYAMKLFGN

-926 GLNGQAVDTNV
+926 RLNGQAIGTNI
-937 QAFRWGRMAV
+937 QAFRWGRMAI

-957 EEPEPDSDALIRCY
+957 EEPEPDSDALVRRY
-971 AHRLAGKRAKAFKA
+971 THRLGRKRARAFKA
-985 LIDRIPFPG
+985 MIDRVPVPG
-994 ESFRRAWV
+994 ESFRRTW
-1002 IRVAELI
+1002 ITRVAELI
-1009 AFQDTRLAERFVDRM
+1009 AFQDGRLAKRYVDRIE
-1024 GRVYEADER
+1024 RVFDADER
-1033 TGGPDRGYLLTR
+1033 TGGSDRGYLLTT

-1063 ARLLTDPAEPGIA
+1063 ARLLTDPSEPGIA

-1108 FRPFLRL
+1108 FRPFLRI
-1115 MARCKGLRGTLF
+1115 MARCKRLRGTLF
-1127 DPFGYTAARREER
+1127 DPFGYTAARREEQ
-1140 ALVAWYES
+1140 ALVGWYES
-1148 LLDRALAMLSE
+1148 LLDQALAMLTP

-1185 VLRVKKKAAEMLDAL
+1185 VLRVKNKAAEMLDAL
-1200 LQGTEERRI
+1200 HRRDENLKTESRPR
-1209 NAG
+1209 

>member
-1 MPRDQAG
+1 M
-8 QALTTDSLQAPSLRD
+8 TTDSLQAPSLQD

-71 GGLDLELRQQAALLN
+71 GGLDLELRQQTALLS

-104 AVHGSQYEGSVDG
+104 AVHGSQYEGNVDG

-162 PAGSEQALR
+162 PASSEQALR

-183 SEVITYAHHALA
+183 SEVITFAHHALA

-212 CDGAETVDI
+212 CDGAETVDVD
-221 NPELPGVVLPPRAS
+221 PDLPGVVLPPRAS
-235 DVQPGQPGRPG
+235 DG
-246 RPGQPGQP
+246 RPGQPESP
-254 GQPGRPGQL
+254 GQVGSP

-276 SVPFEEELAAVRL
+276 SIPFEEELTTVRL
-289 EIAREYARLNGI
+289 EIAAEYARVNGI

-309 DCPLGIVATG
+309 DSPLGIVATG
-319 KSYADIVQA
+319 KSYTDIVQA

-333 LEDQVPVLKPGV
+333 LEDRVPILKLGV
-345 IYPVDPRTIRAFARR
+345 IYPVNPRTIREFAGHLK
-360 MRTVVVVE
+360 TVVVVE

-378 AHALLGTGVEHVH
+378 AHALLGTGVEQVH
-391 GKRGPN
+391 GKRGPDD
-397 GRPLVPAHGEL
+397 RPLIPAYGEL

-414 LRLGPIL
+414 LRLGPMLQEIFL
-421 REVFPSAPVTERM
+421 SAPVYDRM

-444 PGFFPRRTAHYCPGC
+444 PGSFARRTAHYCPGC

-534 VFSSI
+534 IFSSI
-539 SHGANITYKILW
+539 SHGANITYKVLW

-556 MTGGQDISGQPTLD
+556 MTGGQDIAGQPTLD
-570 DFTLILLGMGV
+570 DFALILLGMGV
-581 QDVTVVSKFP
+581 QDVAVVSKFP
-591 ERVSL
+591 REVSL
-596 KRARSAAKP
+596 KRARAVVKP
-605 GQNLLLEPRDRLES
+605 GQHLLLEPRERLES

-645 RRKRQGLS
+645 RRKRLHLA

-675 MCLALEPRETEFGP
+675 MCLALEPTETEFGP
-689 KTAILQSACNQDL
+689 RTAILQSACNQDL

-711 FISVEPVGGSKPVKP
+711 FISVEPVGDSRPLKPA
-726 ECPLLDETD
+726 CPLLDASD
-735 LEEPAA
+735 LEEPAGKA
-741 RVAITGEYA
+741 DTQAALAEDYA

-765 HLLAVAALFEGK
+765 HLLAVAALFDGK
-777 KVCEMNRTGLAQK
+777 QVSEMNRTGLAQK

-796 PIILGEGEVPPS
+796 PIVLGDGKGPPS
-808 SFIPAGRCDLYL
+808 SYIPAGRCDLYL

-835 AAPPRTVAV
+835 AAPNRTVAV

-858 PQVPVADVPA
+858 PQVPGADVPA
-868 MERLIETHTRPEGN
+868 MEAQIEAYTRSEDN
-882 IFIDAQDYAMKLFGN
+882 VFIDAQDYAMKLFGN

-912 GYIPLQGGSIERAI
+912 GYVPLRSESIERAVQ
-926 GLNGQAVDTNV
+926 LNGQAVDTNI

-947 HDRARLDGAV
+947 HDRARLDGAL
-957 EEPEPDSDALIRCY
+957 EEPEPGSDEVVGRYARLLGRKRAQAFEALIE
-971 AHRLAGKRAKAFKA
+971 
-985 LIDRIPFPG
+985 RIPIRQ
-994 ESFRRAWV
+994 ESFRRSWV
-1002 IRVAELI
+1002 IRVGELI
-1009 AFQDTRLAERFVDRM
+1009 AFQDVKLAERFVDRIM
-1024 GRVYEADER
+1024 QVFEKDER
-1033 TGGPDRGYLLTR
+1033 SGGTDRGYLLTT

-1063 ARLLTDPAEPGIA
+1063 ARLLTDPSEPGVA
-1076 DRFDGPVRVSYHLHP
+1076 ERFDGPVRVSYHLHP

-1108 FRPFLRL
+1108 FSPILRL
-1115 MARCKGLRGTLF
+1115 MARCSFLRGTPF

-1140 ALVAWYES
+1140 ELVTWYES
-1148 LLDRALAMLSE
+1148 LLDQALAVLTP

-1164 VSELVRLPDEIRG
+1164 VSELLRLPDEIRG

-1185 VLRVKKKAAEMLDAL
+1185 VLRVRKKADNTLETL
-1200 LQGTEERRI
+1200 LQGAASRPISTR
-1209 NAG
+1209 

>member
-1 MPRDQAG
+1 MN
-8 QALTTDSLQAPSLRD
+8 TDSLQEPSLRD
-23 RYLKNRGPVFLT
+23 RYLQERGTVFLT

-50 DALSGGPVR
+50 DLHAGGPVR
-59 RSFIAGYEGSPL
+59 SSFIAGYEGSPL
-71 GGLDLELRQQAALLN
+71 GGLDLEIRQQAGLLE

-104 AVHGSQYEGSVDG
+104 AVHGSQFEGGVDG

-138 AGTGKDSGVVL
+138 AGTGRDSGVVL
-149 FCGDDHMAKSSGY
+149 FAGDDHMAKSSGY
-162 PAGSEQALR
+162 PASSEQALR

-183 SEVITYAHHALA
+183 SEVVTYGHHALA

-212 CDGAETVDI
+212 CDGAETVEV
-221 NPELPGVVLPPRAS
+221 NPDLPEVALPPVGP
-235 DVQPGQPGRPG
+235 DG
-246 RPGQPGQP
+246 
-254 GQPGRPGQL
+254 L
-263 YEKRFHQV
+263 LFKKHFHQV

-276 SVPFEEELAAVRL
+276 SVPFEEELATVRL
-289 EIAREYARLNGI
+289 DIAGEYARLNGI
-301 DTARNPES
+301 DTVRNPES
-309 DCPLGIVATG
+309 DCSLGIVATG

-328 LRLLN
+328 LRILH
-333 LEDQVPVLKPGV
+333 LEDRVPILKLGV
-345 IYPVDPRTIRAFARR
+345 IYPVNRQTIRDFASGFK
-360 MRTVVVVE
+360 TVLVVE
-368 EKGPFVEEAV
+368 EKGPFAEEAV
-378 AHALLGTGVEHVH
+378 AQALVGTGVDNVY
-391 GKRGPN
+391 GKRGPG
-397 GRPLVPAHGEL
+397 GRHLVPAYGEL
-408 NPDLLT
+408 SPDLLT

-421 REVFPSAPVTERM
+421 QELFPSAPVYDRV
-434 EELKAIAERD
+434 EELKDIASRD
-444 PGFFPRRTAHYCPGC
+444 PGSFLRRTAHYCPGC
-459 PHSVSARAPEGEVAG
+459 PHSVSARAPSGEVAG

-486 EADGRGVRWIPTMGL
+486 EADGRGVRYIPTMGL
-501 GGAIYNGMFP
+501 GGAINNGMFP
-511 FNGNRHLFQNIGDGT
+511 FNDNRHMFQNIGDGT

-534 VFSSI
+534 LFSSI

-556 MTGGQDISGQPTLD
+556 MTGGQDITGQPTLD
-570 DFTLILLGMGV
+570 DFTLMLLGMGV
-581 QDVTVVSKFP
+581 GDITVVSKYP
-591 ERVSL
+591 GRVSL
-596 KRARSAAKP
+596 KRARAAANP
-605 GQNLLLEPRDRLES
+605 DQNLLLEPRERLQS
-619 AQESLSRKP
+619 AQESLSGKP

-637 ECATEHRR
+637 ECATEYRR
-645 RRKRQGLS
+645 RRKRLNLA
-653 PERYVFIHERV
+653 PDRYVFIHERV

-711 FISVEPVGGSKPVKP
+711 FVSVEPVGDSKPVKTQ
-726 ECPLLDETD
+726 CPVLEGTD
-735 LEEPAA
+735 LAEPARKA
-741 RVAITGEYA
+741 TLDGEYA

-765 HLLAVAALFEGK
+765 HLLAVAALFDGK
-777 KVCEMNRTGLAQK
+777 KVSEMNRTGLAQK

-796 PIILGEGEVPPS
+796 PIVLGDGEVPPTS
-808 SFIPAGRCDLYL
+808 YIAAGRCDLYL

-835 AAPPRTVAV
+835 ASAHRTAAV

-858 PQVPVADVPA
+858 PQVPGADVPA
-868 MERLIETHTRPEGN
+868 MEALIERHTRSEDN
-882 IFIDAQDYAMKLFGN
+882 VFIDAQDYAMKLFGN

-912 GYIPLQGGSIERAI
+912 GYIPLESGSIERTI
-926 GLNGQAVDTNV
+926 RLNGQAVDTNI

-957 EEPEPDSDALIRCY
+957 EEPAADSDALISRY
-971 AHRLAGKRAKAFKA
+971 GRRLGRKRAQAFKA
-985 LIDRIPFPG
+985 LIGRIPVAE
-994 ESFRRAWV
+994 ESFRRTWV
-1002 IRVAELI
+1002 TRVAELI
-1009 AFQDTRLAERFVDRM
+1009 AFQDVRLAERYVDRIV
-1024 GRVYEADER
+1024 RVFDADER
-1033 TGGPDRGYLLTR
+1033 TGGSGRGYLLTT

-1063 ARLLTDPAEPGIA
+1063 ARLLTDPSEPSVA

-1091 PLLRAWGLDR
+1091 PLLRAWGLER

-1108 FRPFLRL
+1108 FRPMFRI

-1140 ALVAWYES
+1140 ALVGWYES
-1148 LLDRALAMLSE
+1148 ILDRALDMLTE
-1159 ENYPE
+1159 ENYPD

-1185 VLRVKKKAAEMLDAL
+1185 VLRVKKKAAGLLDAL
-1200 LQGTEERRI
+1200 PSRDAHLKIESRP
-1209 NAG
+1209 

>member
-1 MPRDQAG
+1 M
-8 QALTTDSLQAPSLRD
+8 TTDVIPAPSLQD
-23 RYLKNRGPVFLT
+23 RYLKNHGTVFLT

-50 DALSGGPVR
+50 DALSGGTVR
-59 RSFIAGYEGSPL
+59 RSFMAGYEGSPL
-71 GGLDLELRQQAALLN
+71 GGLDLEIRQQAALLN

-94 AAVNEKTAAA
+94 PAVNEKTAAA
-104 AVHGSQYEGSVDG
+104 AVHGSQYEGNVDG

-162 PAGSEQALR
+162 PASSEQALR

-183 SEVITYAHHALA
+183 SEVITFAHHALA
-195 LSRYAGVLCGLK
+195 LSRYAGVLCGMK

-212 CDGAETVDI
+212 CDGAETVDV
-221 NPELPGVVLPPRAS
+221 NPDLPSVTLPPGTTG
-235 DVQPGQPGRPG
+235 DQPGSAGSAEPAGRPG
-246 RPGQPGQP
+246 SP
-254 GQPGRPGQL
+254 

-271 VISTQ
+271 VISTR
-276 SVPFEEELAAVRL
+276 SIPFEEELNTVRL
-289 EIAREYARLNGI
+289 EIAAEYARVNGI
-301 DTARNPES
+301 DTVDNPDS
-309 DCPLGIVATG
+309 DSPLGIIATG
-319 KSYADIVQA
+319 KSYADLVQA

-333 LEDQVPVLKPGV
+333 LDENVPILKMGV
-345 IYPVDPRTIRAFARR
+345 IYPVNPRTIREFAERLK
-360 MRTVVVVE
+360 TVVVVE

-378 AHALLGTGVEHVH
+378 AHALVGAGVKHVY
-391 GKRGPN
+391 GKRGPDD
-397 GRPLVPAHGEL
+397 RPLIPAYGEL

-414 LRLGPIL
+414 LRLGPMLQEIY
-421 REVFPSAPVTERM
+421 PSAPIYERM
-434 EELKAIAERD
+434 EELNAIAERD
-444 PGFFPRRTAHYCPGC
+444 AGSFARRTAHYCPGC

-534 VFSSI
+534 ILSSI
-539 SHGANITYKILW
+539 SHGANITYKVLW

-556 MTGGQDISGQPTLD
+556 MTGGQDIAGQPTLD
-570 DFTLILLGMGV
+570 DFALILLGMGV

-591 ERVSL
+591 QQVSL
-596 KRARSAAKP
+596 KRTRAAVKP
-605 GQNLLLEPRDRLES
+605 GQHLLLEPRERLES

-645 RRKRQGLS
+645 RRKRQHLA
-653 PERYVFIHERV
+653 PDRYVFIHERV

-711 FISVEPVGGSKPVKP
+711 FISVEPVGDSKPLKP
-726 ECPLLDETD
+726 ECPSLDESD
-735 LEEPAA
+735 LEAPPDRATIE
-741 RVAITGEYA
+741 REYA
-750 IHLIGIGGT
+750 IHLIGTGGT

-765 HLLAVAALFEGK
+765 HLLAVAALFDGK
-777 KVCEMNRTGLAQK
+777 KVSEMNRTGLAQK

-796 PIILGEGEVPPS
+796 PIVLGEGEVPPS
-808 SFIPAGRCDLYL
+808 SYIPAGRCDLYL
-820 AADIAGAV
+820 ASDIAGAV
-828 NPLNLQV
+828 NPLNLQ
-835 AAPPRTVAV
+835 AASAHRTVAV

-858 PQVPVADVPA
+858 PQVPGADVPA
-868 MERLIETHTRPEGN
+868 MEAQIEAHTRSEDN
-882 IFIDAQDYAMKLFGN
+882 VFIDAQDYAMKLFGN

-912 GYIPLQGGSIERAI
+912 GRIPLQAESIERAI
-926 GLNGQAVDTNV
+926 RLNGQAVDANI

-957 EEPEPDSDALIRCY
+957 AEPEPDSDELVRRYARSFGRKQAQAYQALI
-971 AHRLAGKRAKAFKA
+971 G
-985 LIDRIPFPG
+985 RIPVSE
-994 ESFRRAWV
+994 ESFRRSWV
-1002 IRVAELI
+1002 VRVGELI
-1009 AFQDTRLAERFVDRM
+1009 AFQDARLAERFVDRIA
-1024 GRVYEADER
+1024 RVHEGDER
-1033 TGGPDRGYLLTR
+1033 TGGPDRGYLLTT

-1063 ARLLTDPAEPGIA
+1063 ARLLTDPSEPGVA
-1076 DRFDGPVRVSYHLHP
+1076 ERFDGPVRVSYHLHP

-1108 FRPFLRL
+1108 FRPMLRV
-1115 MARCKGLRGTLF
+1115 MARCRFLRGTPF
-1127 DPFGYTAARREER
+1127 DPFGYSAARREER
-1140 ALVAWYES
+1140 ELVTWYES
-1148 LLDRALAMLSE
+1148 LLDQALAVLTP
-1159 ENYPE
+1159 ENCPE
-1164 VSELVRLPDEIRG
+1164 VSELLQLPDEIRG

-1185 VLRVKKKAAEMLDAL
+1185 VLRVKKKASEMLNTL
-1200 LQGTEERRI
+1200 LQGAASRPIHTR
-1209 NAG
+1209 

>member
-1 MPRDQAG
+1 M
-8 QALTTDSLQAPSLRD
+8 TNDSLQEPSLRD
-23 RYLKNRGPVFLT
+23 RYLEERGTVFLT

-50 DALSGGPVR
+50 DLNSGGPIR
-59 RSFIAGYEGSPL
+59 SSFISGYEGSPL
-71 GGLDLELRQQAALLN
+71 GGLDLEIRQQASLLN

-104 AVHGSQYEGSVDG
+104 AVHGSQFEGGVDG

-138 AGTGKDSGVVL
+138 AGTGRDSGVVL
-149 FCGDDHMAKSSGY
+149 FAGDDHMAKSSGY
-162 PAGSEQALR
+162 PASSEQALR

-183 SEVITYAHHALA
+183 SEVVSYGHHALA

-221 NPELPGVVLPPRAS
+221 DPDLPAVLLPP
-235 DVQPGQPGRPG
+235 VGPVGQVGPDGH
-246 RPGQPGQP
+246 
-254 GQPGRPGQL
+254 L
-263 YEKRFHQV
+263 FEKHFHRV

-276 SVPFEEELAAVRL
+276 SVPFEEELATVRL
-289 EIAREYARLNGI
+289 DIAGEYARLNGI
-301 DTARNPES
+301 DTVDNSES
-309 DCPLGIVATG
+309 ESALGIVATG
-319 KSYADIVQA
+319 KSYADIKQA
-328 LRLLN
+328 LRLLH
-333 LEDQVPVLKPGV
+333 LEDRIPILKLGV
-345 IYPVDPRTIRAFARR
+345 IYPVNRQTIRDFAHGFQN
-360 MRTVVVVE
+360 VLVVE

-378 AHALLGTGVEHVH
+378 AQALVGAGVSNVY
-391 GKRGPN
+391 GKRGPD
-397 GRPLVPAHGEL
+397 GQHLVPAYGEL

-421 REVFPSAPVTERM
+421 QGIFPTAPIYDRL
-434 EELKAIAERD
+434 EELKTIEERD
-444 PGFFPRRTAHYCPGC
+444 PGTFLRRTAHYCPGC
-459 PHSVSARAPEGEVAG
+459 PHSVSARAPSGEVAG

-486 EADGRGVRWIPTMGL
+486 EADGRGVRYIPTMGL

-511 FNGNRHLFQNIGDGT
+511 FNGNEHLFQNIGDGT

-534 VFSSI
+534 LFSSI

-556 MTGGQDISGQPTLD
+556 MTGGQGITGQPTLD

-581 QDVTVVSKFP
+581 RDVTVVSKFP

-596 KRARSAAKP
+596 KRARAAVNTD
-605 GQNLLLEPRDRLES
+605 QRLLLEPRDRLQS

-637 ECATEHRR
+637 ECATEYRR
-645 RRKRQGLS
+645 RRKREDLA
-653 PERYVFIHERV
+653 PDRYVYIHERV

-675 MCLALEPRETEFGP
+675 MCLALEPRQTEFGP

-711 FISVEPVGGSKPVKP
+711 FISVEPVGDSRPVKK
-726 ECPLLDETD
+726 ECPVLGETD
-735 LEEPAA
+735 LDEPARKA
-741 RVAITGEYA
+741 AIAGEYA

-759 GVVTVA
+759 GVVTAA
-765 HLLAVAALFEGK
+765 HLLAFAALFDGK
-777 KVCEMNRTGLAQK
+777 KVSEMNRTGLAQK

-796 PIILGEGEVPPS
+796 PIVLGDREIPPS
-808 SFIPAGRCDLYL
+808 SYIAAGRCDLYL

-835 AAPPRTVAV
+835 ASSDRTVAV

-858 PQVPVADVPA
+858 PQVPGADVPA
-868 MERLIETHTRPEGN
+868 MEALIDRHTRSKN
-882 IFIDAQDYAMKLFGN
+882 NVYIDAQDYAMKLFGN
-897 HIVANVFLLGVAYQA
+897 HIVANVFLLGAAYQA
-912 GYIPLQGGSIERAI
+912 GYIPLRGGSIERAI
-926 GLNGQAVDTNV
+926 RLNGQAVDANL

-947 HDRARLDGAV
+947 LDPSQLDEAV
-957 EEPEPDSDALIRCY
+957 AVPEPDSDTLIQRY
-971 AHRLAGKRAKAFKA
+971 ERQLGHKLSRIYKA
-985 LIDRIPFPG
+985 LIDRIPVAE
-994 ESFRRAWV
+994 ESFRKSWV
-1002 IRVAELI
+1002 TRVAELI
-1009 AFQDTRLAERFVDRM
+1009 AYQDTTLAERFVDRIE
-1024 GRVYEADER
+1024 RIFDADKR
-1033 TGGPDRGYLLTR
+1033 TGGSDRGYLLTT
-1045 HAAFM
+1045 HAVFM

-1063 ARLLTDPAEPGIA
+1063 ARLLTDPTETGVA
-1076 DRFDGPVRVSYHLHP
+1076 DRFDGPVKVSYHLHP

-1108 FRPFLRL
+1108 FRPMLRI
-1115 MARCKGLRGTLF
+1115 MARFKRLRGTRF

-1140 ALVAWYES
+1140 ELVTWYES
-1148 LLDRALAMLSE
+1148 LLSQALDSLTA

-1164 VSELVRLPDEIRG
+1164 VSELLRLPDEIRG
-1177 YEQVKHRS
+1177 YEQVKRRS
-1185 VLRVKKKAAEMLDAL
+1185 VIRVKKKADEILAGL
-1200 LQGTEERRI
+1200 LRRDESLKTESRP
-1209 NAG
+1209 